1 MYNDS
6 AVFNILATSR
16 SCGNI
21 HCSYQHYQ
29 PGKITLQVSVLMI
42 GYLVASTMDDV
53 KSAIFIA
60 LLTVTAEIIFEKI
73 VIYCGIKKKMVLLNG
88 FLYKGN
94 TGLMGKVDV

>member
-60 LLTVTAEIIFEKI
+60 LLTVTAEIIFEKS
-73 VIYCGIKKKMVLLNG
+73 VIYCGIKKNG
-88 FLYKGN
+88 SVKRLSI
-94 TGLMGKVDV
+94 